1 MGWPLHS
8 NAIKVLFVCTG
19 NICRSPMAEVLFAHL
34 APEVEVSSAGTM
46 DWSSQPAHE
55 YAIAAMAER
64 GLDLSAHRSRRL
76 SEYLV
81 DESDLIVV
89 MSRNHGWAVAARSE
103 AKAAATFLPAE
114 LSRLAA
120 EVGNRSGADP
130 AEWVS
135 QLHAQRDTRTEARF
149 IGRAVD
155 EIPDPIGESL
165 AYFRV
170 IADRLERELAP
181 AAARLQV

>member
-1 MGWPLHS
+1 
-8 NAIKVLFVCTG
+8 
-19 NICRSPMAEVLFAHL
+19 MAEALFANM
-34 APEVEVSSAGTM
+34 APEAEVGSAATM
-46 DWSSQPAHE
+46 DWSGQPAHD

-89 MSRNHGWAVAARSE
+89 MTRNHGWAVEARSE

-114 LSRLAA
+114 LSRLADQA
-120 EVGNRSGADP
+120 GNRNSADA
-130 AEWVS
+130 AEWVAR
-135 QLHAQRDTRTEARF
+135 LHAQRDTPTATRF
-149 IGRAVD
+149 IGRAAD

-165 AYFRV
+165 PYFRT

-181 AAARLQV
+181 AAASMQS

>member
-1 MGWPLHS
+1 
-8 NAIKVLFVCTG
+8 
-19 NICRSPMAEVLFAHL
+19 MAEVLFAHM
-34 APEVEVSSAGTM
+34 APEAEVSSAGTM
-46 DWSSQPAHE
+46 DWSGQPAHD

-64 GLDLSAHRSRRL
+64 GIDLSAHRSRRL

-89 MSRNHGWAVAARSE
+89 MTRNHGWAVAARSE

-120 EVGNRSGADP
+120 DVGNRNGAVGAD
-130 AEWVS
+130 WVA
-135 QLHAQRDTRTEARF
+135 QLHSQRDSKASARF
-149 IGRAVD
+149 IGRAAD

-165 AYFRV
+165 PYFRD

-181 AAARLQV
+181 AAASIQA

>member
-1 MGWPLHS
+1 
-8 NAIKVLFVCTG
+8 
-19 NICRSPMAEVLFAHL
+19 MAEVLFAHL
-34 APEVEVSSAGTM
+34 APDAEVGSAGTM
-46 DWSSQPAHE
+46 DWSGQPAHE

-89 MSRNHGWAVAARSE
+89 MTRNHGWSVAARSE

-114 LSRLAA
+114 LSRLASQ
-120 EVGNRSGADP
+120 VGNRNGDDAK
-130 AEWVS
+130 AWVAR
-135 QLHAQRDTRTEARF
+135 LHTQRDTQSSNRF
-149 IGRAVD
+149 IGRAAD

-165 AYFRV
+165 PYFRV

-181 AAARLQV
+181 AATRLQS

>member
-1 MGWPLHS
+1 
-8 NAIKVLFVCTG
+8 
-19 NICRSPMAEVLFAHL
+19 MAEVLFAHM
-34 APEVEVSSAGTM
+34 APEAEVSSAGTM
-46 DWSSQPAHE
+46 DWSGQPAHD

-89 MSRNHGWAVAARSE
+89 MTRNHGWAVAARSE

-120 EVGNRSGADP
+120 DVGDRNGANA
-130 AEWVS
+130 AEWVAR
-135 QLHAQRDTRTEARF
+135 LAARRDPQTASRF
-149 IGRAVD
+149 IGRAID

-165 AYFRV
+165 PYFRD
-170 IADRLERELAP
+170 IADRLERELTH
-181 AAARLQV
+181 AAARLRA

>member
-1 MGWPLHS
+1 
-8 NAIKVLFVCTG
+8 
-19 NICRSPMAEVLFAHL
+19 MAEVLFAHF
-34 APEVEVSSAGTM
+34 APEVEVGSAGTM
-46 DWSSQPAHE
+46 DWSGQPAHE

-64 GLDLSAHRSRRL
+64 GLDLSAHRSRRM

-89 MSRNHGWAVAARSE
+89 MTRNHGWAVAARSE

-114 LSRLAA
+114 LSRLADQ
-120 EVGNRSGADP
+120 VGSRNSAD
-130 AEWVS
+130 AAGWVTR
-135 QLHAQRDTRTEARF
+135 LHAQRDTPTATRR
-149 IGRAVD
+149 IGRAAD

-165 AYFRV
+165 PYFRT

-181 AAARLQV
+181 AAARLRA